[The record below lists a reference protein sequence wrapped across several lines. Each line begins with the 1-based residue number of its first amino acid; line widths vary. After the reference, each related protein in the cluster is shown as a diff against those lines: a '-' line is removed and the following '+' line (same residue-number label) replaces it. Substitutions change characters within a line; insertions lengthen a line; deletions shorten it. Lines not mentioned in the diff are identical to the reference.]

1 MKLTNFCYYR
11 GTMHG
16 KVICKHIV
24 GEGTGREYEKNG
36 GVHGF
41 ILIKILMEME
51 VLLYLA
57 QFLGAY
63 EGKVTTPPNK
73 AVPLLVL

>member
-1 MKLTNFCYYR
+1 
-11 GTMHG
+11 MHG

-57 QFLGAY
+57 QFLG
-63 EGKVTTPPNK
+63 T
-73 AVPLLVL
+73 

>member
-1 MKLTNFCYYR
+1 
-11 GTMHG
+11 MHG

-24 GEGTGREYEKNG
+24 GEETGREYEKNG

-57 QFLGAY
+57 QGLRRQGDNS
-63 EGKVTTPPNK
+63 P
-73 AVPLLVL
+73 

>member
-1 MKLTNFCYYR
+1 
-11 GTMHG
+11 MHG
-16 KVICKHIV
+16 KVISKHIV

-73 AVPLLVL
+73 AAPLLVL

>member
-1 MKLTNFCYYR
+1 
-11 GTMHG
+11 
-16 KVICKHIV
+16 
-24 GEGTGREYEKNG
+24 
-36 GVHGF
+36 
-41 ILIKILMEME
+41 MEME

-57 QFLGAY
+57 QFLGTY

>member
-1 MKLTNFCYYR
+1 MKND
-11 GTMHG
+11 
-16 KVICKHIV
+16 
-24 GEGTGREYEKNG
+24 
-36 GVHGF
+36 GVRGF
-41 ILIKILMEME
+41 IFLIKIWMETE

-73 AVPLLVL
+73 AVLLLVL

>member
-1 MKLTNFCYYR
+1 
-11 GTMHG
+11 MHG

-36 GVHGF
+36 GVQEF
-41 ILIKILMEME
+41 ILIKNWMETE

-57 QFLGAY
+57 QFLGTY